1 MPRTAATP
9 RGRILAVAGAAAALA
24 GAGTAAAASASA
36 ATVPAPAHTTVSTT
50 AAVSAPA
57 PGLGA
62 GLTINAPRHVLTTT
76 AGASPLAPA
85 STAATPAGGTGGAGA
100 GSHGSGSHGST
111 AVTTVS
117 HGFATTAGSHAAG
130 KTSHAATAGRHA
142 GHTAAAHHAGRPAGP
157 YQMYDSVTPSAIPGG
172 KPIATYADGP
182 YAASPA
188 ALHSKNVTWID
199 TNGTDPKGATVLD
212 VEPGD
217 ATPASA
223 ATWASQRLTT
233 HPRALAVIYTM
244 RSEWAATQTA
254 ITTLPHWQQHHI
266 RWWIADPT
274 GTPHLVPGS
283 DATQWY
289 WGTHY
294 DISTVNP
301 GF

>member
-24 GAGTAAAASASA
+24 GAGTAAAGTASA
-36 ATVPAPAHTTVSTT
+36 
-50 AAVSAPA
+50 
-57 PGLGA
+57 
-62 GLTINAPRHVLTTT
+62 
-76 AGASPLAPA
+76 
-85 STAATPAGGTGGAGA
+85 AATPAAGLD
-100 GSHGSGSHGST
+100 
-111 AVTTVS
+111 
-117 HGFATTAGSHAAG
+117 AA
-130 KTSHAATAGRHA
+130 SLAPRPD
-142 GHTAAAHHAGRPAGP
+142 HHAGPQPACPRRDARHRRHPHRPHQAATTGQPPQAGAKAAAKVHAAATPHRHAPPHRHPAPARP

-172 KPIATYADGP
+172 HAVATYADGP

-188 ALHSKNVTWID
+188 ALHGHNVTWID
-199 TNGTDPKGATVLD
+199 TNGTDPAGATVLD

-217 ATPASA
+217 ATPAGA
-223 ATWASQRLTT
+223 AAWAAQRLDA
-233 HPRALAVIYTM
+233 HPHATAVIYTM
-244 RSEWAATQTA
+244 RSEWAAAQTSIA
-254 ITTLPHWQQHHI
+254 GLPHWQQHHI

>member
-24 GAGTAAAASASA
+24 GAGTAAAGTASA
-36 ATVPAPAHTTVSTT
+36 ATTPA
-50 AAVSAPA
+50 
-57 PGLGA
+57 A
-62 GLTINAPRHVLTTT
+62 GLDAASLHHVLTTMP
-76 AGASPLAPA
+76 APSPLAPA
-85 STAATPAGGTGGAGA
+85 TGTHGA
-100 GSHGSGSHGST
+100 
-111 AVTTVS
+111 AVTVTAK
-117 HGFATTAGSHAAG
+117 HGATQPRPGTHTAKAAAKPTAKTG
-130 KTSHAATAGRHA
+130 KTSAKTAAKVTPARHHAA
-142 GHTAAAHHAGRPAGP
+142 PATP

-172 KPIATYADGP
+172 HAVATYADGP

-188 ALHSKNVTWID
+188 ALHGKNVTWID
-199 TNGTDPKGATVLD
+199 TNGTDPAGATVLD

-217 ATPASA
+217 ATPAGA
-223 ATWASQRLTT
+223 AAWAAHRLDT
-233 HPRALAVIYTM
+233 HPHSTAVIYTM
-244 RSEWAATQTA
+244 RSEWAAAQA
-254 ITTLPHWQQHHI
+254 SIAGLPHWQQHHV

-274 GTPHLVPGS
+274 GTPHVVPGS

>member
-1 MPRTAATP
+1 MPRTARSTP
-9 RGRILAVAGAAAALA
+9 ARGRILAVAGAAAALA

-36 ATVPAPAHTTVSTT
+36 ATVPARTTVSTTAVSTT

-57 PGLGA
+57 PRLAA

-85 STAATPAGGTGGAGA
+85 STAATPATATTGGGS
-100 GSHGSGSHGST
+100 GSHGSSSGGHGST
-111 AVTTVS
+111 AVTTTV
-117 HGFATTAGSHAAG
+117 SHAAG
-130 KTSHAATAGRHA
+130 KTSHAGHPATSHA
-142 GHTAAAHHAGRPAGP
+142 RHHAGPAGP

-188 ALHSKNVTWID
+188 ALHGKNVTWID

-217 ATPASA
+217 ATPAGA
-223 ATWASQRLTT
+223 AAWASHRLDA
-233 HPRALAVIYTM
+233 HPHATAVIYTM

-294 DISTVNP
+294 DISTATPN
-301 GF
+301 F

>member
-36 ATVPAPAHTTVSTT
+36 AAIPVTGPATT
-50 AAVSAPA
+50 AVTTSA
-57 PGLGA
+57 A
-62 GLTINAPRHVLTTT
+62 GLPAGLSINAPRHVLTTT
-76 AGASPLAPA
+76 PGPSPLAPHA
-85 STAATPAGGTGGAGA
+85 TAAPGSADAGTAAT
-100 GSHGSGSHGST
+100 SGSHGA
-111 AVTTVS
+111 AVSTTVN
-117 HGFATTAGSHAAG
+117 HAAKKAG
-130 KTSHAATAGRHA
+130 GHAATT
-142 GHTAAAHHAGRPAGP
+142 HTAHAAPARP

-172 KPIATYADGP
+172 KAVATYADGP

-188 ALHSKNVTWID
+188 ALHGKHVTWID
-199 TNGTDPKGATVLD
+199 TNGTDPRGATVLD

-217 ATPASA
+217 ATPTGA
-223 ATWASQRLTT
+223 ATWAAQRLDA
-233 HPRALAVIYTM
+233 HPRDTAVIYTM
-244 RSEWAATQTA
+244 RSEWAAAQNA
-254 ITTLPHWQQHHI
+254 VSGLPTWQQHHV

-274 GTPHLVPGS
+274 GTPHTVPGS
-283 DATQWY
+283 TATQWY

>member
-36 ATVPAPAHTTVSTT
+36 ATIPAATAATTT
-50 AAVSAPA
+50 AAVTPA
-57 PGLGA
+57 AALPA
-62 GLTINAPRHVLTTT
+62 GLSVTAPRHALTTT
-76 AGASPLAPA
+76 PAPSPLAPA
-85 STAATPAGGTGGAGA
+85 ASTAPAGRHSAADT
-100 GSHGSGSHGST
+100 GSHGT
-111 AVTTVS
+111 AVTTTT
-117 HGFATTAGSHAAG
+117 TTARTGTTHAAAR
-130 KTSHAATAGRHA
+130 TARPAPARHHATA
-142 GHTAAAHHAGRPAGP
+142 PARP

-172 KPIATYADGP
+172 KAVATYADGP

-188 ALHSKNVTWID
+188 ALHGRNVTWID
-199 TNGTDPKGATVLD
+199 TNGTDPQGATVLD

-217 ATPASA
+217 ATPAGA
-223 ATWASQRLTT
+223 AAWAGQRLDA

-244 RSEWAATQTA
+244 RSEWAAAQTSIA
-254 ITTLPHWQQHHI
+254 ALPHWQQHHI

-283 DATQWY
+283 TATQWY

>member
-9 RGRILAVAGAAAALA
+9 AAGSWQSPAAAAALA

-36 ATVPAPAHTTVSTT
+36 AAIPASGPA
-50 AAVSAPA
+50 
-57 PGLGA
+57 
-62 GLTINAPRHVLTTT
+62 ITTT
-76 AGASPLAPA
+76 ATTTTATTATAIPSQPVGHRPPPRPHHRRRPQPA
-85 STAATPAGGTGGAGA
+85 RPRHHRRHPRHPRHRHPRHRRHGTAVGT
-100 GSHGSGSHGST
+100 HGT
-111 AVTTVS
+111 AVTT
-117 HGFATTAGSHAAG
+117 TADKA
-130 KTSHAATAGRHA
+130 R
-142 GHTAAAHHAGRPAGP
+142 GHTPAARTPARHHTAPAAPARP

-172 KPIATYADGP
+172 KAIATYADGP

-188 ALHSKNVTWID
+188 TVTGHNVTWID
-199 TNGTDPKGATVLD
+199 TNGTDPAGATVLD

-217 ATPASA
+217 ATPAGA
-223 ATWASQRLTT
+223 ATWAAQRLNT
-233 HPRALAVIYTM
+233 HPHATAVIYTM
-244 RSEWAATQTA
+244 RSEWAAAQTSVA
-254 ITTLPHWQQHHI
+254 ALPAWQQHHI

-274 GTPHLVPGS
+274 GVPHLVPGS

>member
-1 MPRTAATP
+1 MPRTARTTTP
-9 RGRILAVAGAAAALA
+9 RGRILAVAGAAAALTA
-24 GAGTAAAASASA
+24 AGTTAAASASA
-36 ATVPAPAHTTVSTT
+36 ATIPARPATAAVTT
-50 AAVSAPA
+50 AAVTVPA

-85 STAATPAGGTGGAGA
+85 STAATPATAVTAAGT
-100 GSHGSGSHGST
+100 GSHGA
-111 AVTTVS
+111 AVTTTAAS
-117 HGFATTAGSHAAG
+117 HTAKNTGSRHAA
-130 KTSHAATAGRHA
+130 AGRHA
-142 GHTAAAHHAGRPAGP
+142 AVRHHHAGPARPH
-157 YQMYDSVTPSAIPGG
+157 QMYDSVTPSAIPGG
-172 KPIATYADGP
+172 KAVATYADGP

-188 ALHSKNVTWID
+188 SMAGKNVTWID

-217 ATPASA
+217 ATPAGA
-223 ATWASQRLTT
+223 ATWASQRLNA
-233 HPRALAVIYTM
+233 HPHGTAVIYTM
-244 RSEWAATQTA
+244 RSEWAAAQTSVH
-254 ITTLPHWQQHHI
+254 TLPHWQQHHI

-301 GF
+301 RF